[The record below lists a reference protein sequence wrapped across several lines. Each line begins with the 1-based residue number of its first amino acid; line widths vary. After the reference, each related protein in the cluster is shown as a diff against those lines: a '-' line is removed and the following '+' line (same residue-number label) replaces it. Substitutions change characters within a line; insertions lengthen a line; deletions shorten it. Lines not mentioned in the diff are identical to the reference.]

1 MNCAALNPTLLE
13 SELFGYEAGAFT
25 GASQRRLGKLEMAKY
40 GTLFLDEIGEMPL
53 EMQVKLLRFL
63 ETREI
68 MRVGGNTSLILDV
81 RLIAATNRQLGEAVR
96 QGTFRTDLYYRL
108 KVVTLTV
115 PPLRERVG
123 DIPLLAWSFL
133 KTFADEHQKQIT
145 SLDPTLLNSISR
157 HSWPG
162 NVCELRNL
170 IETLV
175 IFCKEDTLKMQDLPM
190 DLRLGEPESFLNTEG
205 EVPCFR
211 DLNMKTLERQAIL
224 QALERSHGNRQ
235 RAAQKL
241 GIGLRTLQKKLKEY
255 GLTGRGNR

>member
-1 MNCAALNPTLLE
+1 MT
-13 SELFGYEAGAFT
+13 
-25 GASQRRLGKLEMAKY
+25 KY

-53 EMQVKLLRFL
+53 DMQVQFLRFL

-68 MRVGGNTSLILDV
+68 MRVGGNTSLRLDV
-81 RLIAATNRQLGEAVR
+81 RLIAVTNRQLREAVR

-115 PPLRERVG
+115 RPLRERAR

-175 IFCKEDTLKMQDLPM
+175 IFCKGDTLRMQDVPM
-190 DLRLGEPESFLNTEG
+190 AVRLGEPESSSNTERK
-205 EVPCFR
+205 VPRFR
-211 DLNMKTLERQAIL
+211 DLNMKTLERKAIL
-224 QALERSHGNRQ
+224 
-235 RAAQKL
+235 
-241 GIGLRTLQKKLKEY
+241 
-255 GLTGRGNR
+255 